1 MTTLTYYKIRNKK
14 NPELFRKA
22 DGTWNTSGKVYD
34 TLGKLRAIITQHMNS
49 TNDYYRSKVQD
60 WEFVEYEVQVKEVKQ
75 LIDIVKPEKVW
86 NLLKRW
92 LNIILNS
99 TLVPCT
105 CPVAAWHIGIKVRE
119 SVTAVNIVWP

>member
-34 TLGKLRAIITQHMNS
+34 TLGKVRSIITQHMNS
-49 TNDYYRSKVQD
+49 TSDYYRGKIQD
-60 WEFVEYEVQVKEVKQ
+60 WEFVEYEVTVKEVRQ

-86 NLLKRW
+86 ELLK
-92 LNIILNS
+92 
-99 TLVPCT
+99 
-105 CPVAAWHIGIKVRE
+105 K
-119 SVTAVNIVWP
+119 